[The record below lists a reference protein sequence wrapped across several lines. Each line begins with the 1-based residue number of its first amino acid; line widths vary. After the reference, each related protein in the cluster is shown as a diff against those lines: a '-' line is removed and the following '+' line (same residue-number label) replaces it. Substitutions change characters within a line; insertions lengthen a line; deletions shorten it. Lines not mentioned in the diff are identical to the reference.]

1 MDIMLFFP
9 FVFFSYIVIFNYNRR
24 GVDVFTYLVAI
35 YAFSAFSS
43 IFVDAMDLYKNFDIF
58 KHPLG
63 IVAPLSYCL
72 LIGICLIPYKVF
84 NSSKI
89 STIEVVKNSRYNKV
103 IWFYFFFFIFMILVS
118 LTRINEIIQMQA
130 MAQLRDN
137 FYHGDA
143 DMIWSNYTGIF
154 RYVVAISSL
163 LSGSAY
169 ILILFFF
176 YNLAIL
182 NKPLWFNII
191 TLLGS
196 LNPLI
201 QSVMIADR
209 SCFIHWTLIFILCF
223 VLFYKK
229 MPDSARKQFKIFGLI
244 LTSIIFMYIAAVT
257 VSRFGDDVGGDISD
271 VYSSIVYYTGSS
283 YIQYCN
289 FFNVLDYNSPFSLA
303 PLFPLTYWLNGW
315 PGYFEQSEIVEAVYH
330 HGVSNFSTFLG
341 MILSMSGRI
350 VMCLFVLVY
359 YTVSRIML
367 YRKDITYL
375 SVRKMI
381 YFFIVVLIVNN
392 GLFGYFYMQYS
403 STCIIAVWFML
414 AVYLSSK
421 RTHSEK
427 VIKIQ

>member
-223 VLFYKK
+223 VLFHKNLSSK
-229 MPDSARKQFKIFGLI
+229 AKKQF
-244 LTSIIFMYIAAVT
+244 SIIGIILIALISTYFFAVT
-257 VSRFGDDVGGDISD
+257 ISRFGDGGDIGD
-271 VYSSIVYYTGSS
+271 TYSSLVYYSGSS

-289 FFNVLDYNSPFSLA
+289 FFNVLDYNAPFSLA
-303 PLFPLTYWLNGW
+303 PLLPLTYWLAGL
-315 PGYFEQSEIVEAVYH
+315 PGYFEQSEVVESIYH

-341 MILSMSGRI
+341 MILSMSGRT
-350 VMCLFVLVY
+350 VMCIFVVVY
-359 YTVSRIML
+359 YTISRKLL
-367 YRKDITYL
+367 YRRDLSSL
-375 SVRKMI
+375 SVKKMI

-392 GLFGYFYMQYS
+392 GLFGYFYMSYS
-403 STCIIAVWFML
+403 STCVILIW
-414 AVYLSSK
+414 VYLATFLSNKHKTYKSF
-421 RTHSEK
+421 SY
-427 VIKIQ
+427 